1 MTYEC
6 NSRPNTLA
14 VVSVPKHFRKD
25 WSTGKS
31 KLVVFLE
38 VLPQVLLCFTELGT
52 VALIEDEYNLL
63 LINRQITLAFHEVV
77 QLLNGSDDN
86 LVIIFIDV
94 SLQPAVLSE
103 PLTLS
108 GEKLWYSFIVW

>member
-1 MTYEC
+1 MQLTTEYAGG
-6 NSRPNTLA
+6 SFRA
-14 VVSVPKHFRKD
+14 QSIFRKD

-94 SLQPAVLSE
+94 SLQACCTFRAVDAV
-103 PLTLS
+103 
-108 GEKLWYSFIVW
+108 G